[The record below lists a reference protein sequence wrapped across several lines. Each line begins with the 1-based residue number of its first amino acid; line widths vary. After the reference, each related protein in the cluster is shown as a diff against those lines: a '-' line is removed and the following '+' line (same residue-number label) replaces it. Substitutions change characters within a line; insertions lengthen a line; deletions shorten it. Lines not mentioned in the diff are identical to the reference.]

1 MQGRGSGSGGRT
13 PTTVPPPFDPEEYA
27 RDSELALRVAPAPP
41 ASDMHA
47 TAEMPPAPPLNKR
60 VQLTVPESELA
71 WFDLSAGA
79 LALASRM
86 DGSKTLNELLDSP
99 DHDLEGVGQL
109 HDAGLLQ
116 FED

>member
-1 MQGRGSGSGGRT
+1 MQGRGPGGGGRT

-27 RDSELALRVAPAPP
+27 RDSELALRVAPP

-71 WFDLSAGA
+71 WFDLSEGA
-79 LALASRM
+79 LTLASRM
-86 DGSKTLNELLDSP
+86 DGTKTLNELLDSP
-99 DHDLEGVGQL
+99 DHDLEGVSQL